1 MKVRASKKL
10 QLYVSRRV
18 RASCKYYLKKV
29 LASKTKEVQVCASK
43 KVQVCA
49 SKKVLASKK
58 VQVYVVRQGRVSPR
72 YPVMRCLLL
81 ASYTQCQL
89 LDHHDYHHHHHHHLI
104 STYLSL
110 PQYLAV
116 DMTALLQNTAGGKK
130 PLFRSLLFASGQML
144 VPLV

>member
-1 MKVRASKKL
+1 M
-10 QLYVSRRV
+10 
-18 RASCKYYLKKV
+18 
-29 LASKTKEVQVCASK
+29 
-43 KVQVCA
+43 
-49 SKKVLASKK
+49 LASKK

-89 LDHHDYHHHHHHHLI
+89 LDHHDYHHHPHHHHLYLQHHHHHVI

-116 DMTALLQNTAGGKK
+116 DMTALLQNTAGGLK
-130 PLFRSLLFASGQML
+130 PPFRSLLFACTSGQML